1 MNTANHGGARKGA
14 GRKKNSGSFKEETKV
29 IRVPVSLVN
38 TINPVIE
45 IYKSQVKSDVE
56 VLLAN
61 DNPTELSIPIFT
73 SRVQAG
79 FPSPADDHLEDTLDL
94 NTHLIHHKE
103 ATFFVK
109 AQGDSMIGA
118 GIQQGDIL
126 IVDKSLTAKSGKIV
140 IAVVDG
146 EFTVKRLHKYKGNIT
161 LKALS
166 VIFPLYLCRRLTV
179 NSPSTTAITIFP
191 LLAVKDLSTIRIS
204 PC

>member
-1 MNTANHGGARKGA
+1 MNIHSHGGARKGA

-29 IRVPVSLVN
+29 LRVPISLVDSI
-38 TINPVIE
+38 TPSIE
-45 IYKSQVKSDVE
+45 MYKSQVKSGVE
-56 VLLAN
+56 VLLTKNNA
-61 DNPTELSIPIFT
+61 TELLIPIFT

-94 NTHLIHHKE
+94 NTHLIHHQE

-118 GIQQGDIL
+118 GIHQGDIL
-126 IVDKSLTAKSGKIV
+126 IVDKSLTPKNGKIV

-161 LKALS
+161 LKAENPEFEDIKIRGTDELIIWGVVTS
-166 VIFPLYLCRRLTV
+166 VIHQY
-179 NSPSTTAITIFP
+179 
-191 LLAVKDLSTIRIS
+191 D
-204 PC
+204 

>member
-1 MNTANHGGARKGA
+1 MNTPGHGGARKGA

-29 IRVPVSLVN
+29 IRVPVSLVDSLIP
-38 TINPVIE
+38 TIEV
-45 IYKSQVKSDVE
+45 YKSQVKSKVE
-56 VLLAN
+56 VFLTK

-79 FPSPADDHLEDTLDL
+79 FPSPADDHLEDALDL

-109 AQGDSMIGA
+109 AQGDSMLGA

-126 IVDKSLTAKSGKIV
+126 IVDKSLSAKSGKIV

-161 LKALS
+161 LKAENPDFEDIKIGGTDELIIWGVVTS
-166 VIFPLYLCRRLTV
+166 VIHQYE
-179 NSPSTTAITIFP
+179 
-191 LLAVKDLSTIRIS
+191 
-204 PC
+204 

>member
-1 MNTANHGGARKGA
+1 MNTPSHGGARKGA
-14 GRKKNSGSFKEETKV
+14 GRKKNSDSFKEETKV
-29 IRVPVSLVN
+29 IRVPISLVDSLIP
-38 TINPVIE
+38 TIEV
-45 IYKSQVKSDVE
+45 YKSQVKSKVE
-56 VLLAN
+56 VFLTK

-79 FPSPADDHLEDTLDL
+79 FPSPADDHLEDALDL

-109 AQGDSMIGA
+109 AQGDSMLGA

-126 IVDKSLTAKSGKIV
+126 IVDKSLSAKSGKIV

-161 LKALS
+161 LKAENPDFEDIKIGGTDELIIWGVVTS
-166 VIFPLYLCRRLTV
+166 VIHQYE
-179 NSPSTTAITIFP
+179 
-191 LLAVKDLSTIRIS
+191 
-204 PC
+204 

>member
-1 MNTANHGGARKGA
+1 MNRPSHGGARKGA

-29 IRVPVSLVN
+29 IRVPVSLVDSLIP
-38 TINPVIE
+38 TIEV
-45 IYKSQVKSDVE
+45 YKSQVKSKVE
-56 VLLAN
+56 VFLTK

-79 FPSPADDHLEDTLDL
+79 FPSPADDHLEDALDL

-109 AQGDSMIGA
+109 AQGDSMLGA

-126 IVDKSLTAKSGKIV
+126 IVDKSLSAKSGKIV

-161 LKALS
+161 LKAENPDFEDIKIGGTDELIIWGVVTS
-166 VIFPLYLCRRLTV
+166 VIHQYE
-179 NSPSTTAITIFP
+179 
-191 LLAVKDLSTIRIS
+191 
-204 PC
+204 

>member
-1 MNTANHGGARKGA
+1 MNIHSHGGARKGA

-29 IRVPVSLVN
+29 LRVPISLVDSI
-38 TINPVIE
+38 TPSIDM
-45 IYKSQVKSDVE
+45 YKSQIKSGVE
-56 VLLAN
+56 VLLTKG
-61 DNPTELSIPIFT
+61 NPTELLIPIFT

-94 NTHLIHHKE
+94 NTHLIHHQE

-118 GIQQGDIL
+118 GIHQGDIL
-126 IVDKSLTAKSGKIV
+126 IVDKSLTPKSGKIV

-161 LKALS
+161 LKAENPEFKDIKIRGTDELIIWGVVTS
-166 VIFPLYLCRRLTV
+166 VIHQY
-179 NSPSTTAITIFP
+179 
-191 LLAVKDLSTIRIS
+191 D
-204 PC
+204 

>member
-1 MNTANHGGARKGA
+1 MNTPNHGGARKGA

-29 IRVPVSLVN
+29 IRVPISLVDSLIP
-38 TINPVIE
+38 TIEV
-45 IYKSQVKSDVE
+45 YKSQVKSKVE
-56 VLLAN
+56 VFLAK

-79 FPSPADDHLEDTLDL
+79 FPSPADDHLEDVLDL

-109 AQGDSMIGA
+109 AQGDSMLGA

-126 IVDKSLTAKSGKIV
+126 IVDKSLSAKSGKIV

-161 LKALS
+161 LKAENPDFEDIKIGGTDELIIWGVVTS
-166 VIFPLYLCRRLTV
+166 VIHQYE
-179 NSPSTTAITIFP
+179 
-191 LLAVKDLSTIRIS
+191 
-204 PC
+204 

>member
-1 MNTANHGGARKGA
+1 MNIPSHGGARKGA

-29 IRVPVSLVN
+29 IRVPVSLVDSLIP
-38 TINPVIE
+38 TIEV
-45 IYKSQVKSDVE
+45 YKSQVKSKVE
-56 VLLAN
+56 VFLTK

-79 FPSPADDHLEDTLDL
+79 FPSPADDHLEDALDL

-109 AQGDSMIGA
+109 AQGDSMLGA

-126 IVDKSLTAKSGKIV
+126 IVDKSLSAKSGKIV

-161 LKALS
+161 LKAENPDFEDIKIGGTDELIIWGVVTS
-166 VIFPLYLCRRLTV
+166 VIHQYE
-179 NSPSTTAITIFP
+179 
-191 LLAVKDLSTIRIS
+191 
-204 PC
+204 

>member
-1 MNTANHGGARKGA
+1 MNTPNHGGARKGA

-29 IRVPVSLVN
+29 IRVPISLIDSLIP
-38 TINPVIE
+38 TIEV
-45 IYKSQVKSDVE
+45 YKSQVKSKVE
-56 VLLAN
+56 VFLTK
-61 DNPTELSIPIFT
+61 DNPVELSIPIFT

-79 FPSPADDHLEDTLDL
+79 FPSPADDHLEDALDL

-109 AQGDSMIGA
+109 AQGDSMLGA

-126 IVDKSLTAKSGKIV
+126 IVDKSLSAKSGKIV

-161 LKALS
+161 LKAENPDFEDIKIGGTDELIIWGVVTS
-166 VIFPLYLCRRLTV
+166 VIHQYE
-179 NSPSTTAITIFP
+179 
-191 LLAVKDLSTIRIS
+191 
-204 PC
+204 

>member
-1 MNTANHGGARKGA
+1 MNRPSHGGARKGA

-29 IRVPVSLVN
+29 IRVPISLVDLLIP
-38 TINPVIE
+38 TIEV
-45 IYKSQVKSDVE
+45 YKSQVKSKVE
-56 VLLAN
+56 VFLTK

-79 FPSPADDHLEDTLDL
+79 FPSPADDHLEDALDL

-109 AQGDSMIGA
+109 AQGDSMLGA

-126 IVDKSLTAKSGKIV
+126 IVDKSLSAKSGKIV

-161 LKALS
+161 LKAENPDFEDIKIGGTDELIIWGVVTS
-166 VIFPLYLCRRLTV
+166 VIHQYE
-179 NSPSTTAITIFP
+179 
-191 LLAVKDLSTIRIS
+191 
-204 PC
+204 

>member
-1 MNTANHGGARKGA
+1 MNTPNHGGARKGA

-29 IRVPVSLVN
+29 IRVPISLVDSLIP
-38 TINPVIE
+38 TIEV
-45 IYKSQVKSDVE
+45 YKSQVKSKVE
-56 VLLAN
+56 VFLTK

-79 FPSPADDHLEDTLDL
+79 FPSPADDHLEDALDL

-109 AQGDSMIGA
+109 AQGDSMLGA

-126 IVDKSLTAKSGKIV
+126 IVDKSLSAKSGKIV

-161 LKALS
+161 LKAENSDFEDIKIGGTDELIIWGVVTS
-166 VIFPLYLCRRLTV
+166 VIHQYE
-179 NSPSTTAITIFP
+179 
-191 LLAVKDLSTIRIS
+191 
-204 PC
+204 

>member
-1 MNTANHGGARKGA
+1 MNTSNHGGARKGA

-29 IRVPVSLVN
+29 IRVPVSLVSA
-38 TINPVIE
+38 INPVIE
-45 IYKSQVKSDVE
+45 VYKSQVKSDIE
-56 VLLAN
+56 VLVAS

-79 FPSPADDHLEDTLDL
+79 FPSPADDYLEDTLDL
-94 NTHLIHHKE
+94 NAHLIHHKE

-118 GIQQGDIL
+118 SIQQGDIL

-161 LKALS
+161 LKAENPDFKDIKIGGDDELIIWGVVTS
-166 VIFPLYLCRRLTV
+166 VIHQYE
-179 NSPSTTAITIFP
+179 
-191 LLAVKDLSTIRIS
+191 
-204 PC
+204 

>member
-1 MNTANHGGARKGA
+1 MNIHSHGGARKGA

-29 IRVPVSLVN
+29 IRVPISLVDSI
-38 TINPVIE
+38 TPSIE
-45 IYKSQVKSDVE
+45 MYKSQIKSGVE
-56 VLLAN
+56 VLLTKGNA
-61 DNPTELSIPIFT
+61 TELLIPIFT

-94 NTHLIHHKE
+94 NTHLINHQE

-118 GIQQGDIL
+118 GIHQGDIL
-126 IVDKSLTAKSGKIV
+126 IVDKSLTPKSGKIV

-161 LKALS
+161 LKAENPEFEDIKIRGTDELIIWGVVTS
-166 VIFPLYLCRRLTV
+166 VIHQY
-179 NSPSTTAITIFP
+179 
-191 LLAVKDLSTIRIS
+191 D
-204 PC
+204 